1 MKTASTMVIQDKTT
15 GKYITQAAYEL
26 WADGHDLDGLDMWT
40 GEILMAAWIS
50 SDDAPTGMDMDRF
63 ALVPVE

>member
-1 MKTASTMVIQDKTT
+1 MKTTSTMVIQDKTT

-26 WADGHDLDGLDMWT
+26 WDDGHDLDGLDMWT
-40 GEILMAAWIS
+40 DDIQMAAWIS